1 MTKTVFTCRTHHLER
16 KFHFSGEK
24 TCFGLNLGRLNSAAL
39 LDVNSVNRRKV
50 QPTNLEGVDKGLVI
64 LDINLGMQYRLVNV
78 YRVINPTNGVNQR
91 DFFQNQLGLIKLAVE
106 TAGTRKSIIMGDFNL
121 DESNHVVSYQRKQ

>member
-1 MTKTVFTCRTHHLER
+1 MTHHLER
-16 KFHFSGEK
+16 KFNFFGQK
-24 TCFGLNLGRLNSAAL
+24 TCFGLNLGLLNSAAL
-39 LDVNSVNRRKV
+39 LDLNSVNRRKV

-64 LDINLGMQYRLVNV
+64 LDINLGMQHRLVNV

-121 DESNHVVSYQRKQ
+121 DETNHVVSYQRKQ